1 MQRSSNF
8 PIKVD
13 TSTKFMLEKSPD
25 SPIKG
30 RARDLDFSH
39 FSRRYRQKLS
49 DSEAFSLRLNQDAS
63 LAAVSF
69 SDGSL

>member
-8 PIKVD
+8 
-13 TSTKFMLEKSPD
+13 
-25 SPIKG
+25 PIKG

>member
-1 MQRSSNF
+1 M
-8 PIKVD
+8 KVE
-13 TSTKFMLEKSPD
+13 TSDKFMLEKSPD

-39 FSRRYRQKLS
+39 FSRRHRQKLS
-49 DSEAFSLRLNQDAS
+49 DSKAFSMRFNQGAS